1 MTNERKP
8 GSEEPEDREPLS
20 ATAMFLRSLDGA
32 PPAKVETAGWGT
44 EKDPFGPQTPP
55 GSSAAAHSSSLNA
68 SGEFSQIFG
77 NAGRSPTPSTPVA
90 PQPAVAGPTSEEPPG
105 EFTRIFLKE
114 TGVPPSR
121 ADEILPPRKS
131 EGSRGAKG
139 FSSPGVSDAASGDS
153 TFTNFFK
160 PSPGPAS
167 GPPASTA
174 FARQAP
180 FDTGVNAPPR
190 PADATPRFSGSVP
203 PSSDRSVTDILTN
216 LSSDRPPTSVSR
228 NSDVVP
234 YREEPRHVPASSSA
248 PSPASEAGGVTQ
260 ILNRLAPETVKSVID
275 SAPVRIESAP
285 ATGPGEFTRM
295 ISREELNAAR
305 AAEPA
310 APSPA
315 YAAPALGKVQ
325 PPPLAAPRMPAAP
338 VLAPAPVAH
347 PAVPP
352 IPAPA
357 VPMAPK
363 PPVLAA
369 LPPAPKSK
377 LEAIVPFLLLVNTFL
392 LIVLLVVVVFLI
404 KTR

>member
-32 PPAKVETAGWGT
+32 PAAKVETPGWGT
-44 EKDPFGPQTPP
+44 EKIPSGPQTPP
-55 GSSAAAHSSSLNA
+55 GSSAAAYSSTANV

-77 NAGRSPTPSTPVA
+77 NPNRWPSPATPVS
-90 PQPAVAGPTSEEPPG
+90 PQPAGTGAPSEEPPG

-131 EGSRGAKG
+131 EGSSRAKG

-160 PSPGPAS
+160 PSPGAAS

-174 FARQAP
+174 SARPAP

-190 PADATPRFSGSVP
+190 PADVSPRFSGSVP

-216 LSSDRPPTSVSR
+216 LSSDRPPFSVSR
-228 NSDVVP
+228 NSEVVP
-234 YREEPRHVPASSSA
+234 YREEPRRVPASASA
-248 PSPASEAGGVTQ
+248 PSPAAEAGGVTQ
-260 ILNRLAPETVKSVID
+260 ILNRLAPEPVKSVID
-275 SAPVRIESAP
+275 SAPVRIEPAP

-315 YAAPALGKVQ
+315 FAAPPLPKVQ
-325 PPPLAAPRMPAAP
+325 PPPMAAPRMPAAP
-338 VLAPAPVAH
+338 ALPPAQVAH
-347 PAVPP
+347 PVAPS

-357 VPMAPK
+357 VPVPPK

-369 LPPAPKSK
+369 APPAPKSK